1 MRTLTSH
8 LLIGKRQLLIGL
20 VLLIAALPSCSF
32 GPSTATI
39 TGKVTID
46 GEAPNLDEFYVSF
59 FGSDGK
65 TVMGRVQP
73 DGSYTVQGVA
83 LGEAKVCLAY
93 YQADPTSEQEE
104 AKRRVTTP
112 QEESPPEPKTPEEAK
127 ALGEKLRREQLER
140 DQRQARQMQPR
151 LPYAQRYAD
160 PQTSELAVTIN
171 QTRGQV
177 FDINVTRE

>member
-1 MRTLTSH
+1 MTSH
-8 LLIGKRQLLIGL
+8 FRIGKRHLLIGL

-65 TVMGRVQP
+65 TVMGRVEP

-93 YQADPTSEQEE
+93 YKADLTSEQEE
-104 AKRRVTTP
+104 AKRRTAP
-112 QEESPPEPKTPEEAK
+112 PPEESQAEPKTPEEAK

-140 DQRQARQMQPR
+140 DKQQARDAR
-151 LPYAQRYAD
+151 IELPFAQRYAD
-160 PQTSELAVTIN
+160 PQTSELTVTIN